1 MTRAKVEILKTVLG
15 LAYADGK
22 LADAEE
28 RLIDFLIDSY
38 GLSPEE
44 EGEVRE
50 AGPEGAD
57 PERLAEVLTDD
68 QERHRAYE
76 VASLICLMD
85 GSQQPE
91 ESDMLR
97 KIRDVLSI
105 QAEQAVE
112 IEGRAR
118 QIYARF
124 AQHQSES

>member
-1 MTRAKVEILKTVLG
+1 MSRAKVEVLKTVLG

-50 AGPEGAD
+50 AGPEGAH
-57 PERLAEVLTDD
+57 PERLTEFLTDD
-68 QERHRAYE
+68 KEKEKAYE
-76 VASLICLMD
+76 VASLVCLMD

-91 ESDMLR
+91 ESEMLR
-97 KIRDVLSI
+97 KIRDSLSI
-105 QAEQAVE
+105 GSEQALE

-124 AQHQSES
+124 AQHQSE